1 MLPKMLFCES
11 LDTYFMMKIKR
22 IFEGG

>member
-1 MLPKMLFCES
+1 MLPKMIFCES